1 MFHWEHPFYLG
12 HWIRTPD
19 GSEMAQPQENPLRML
34 SLDEGETTAT
44 AVIRSLKFYRQRK
57 EEEK

>member
-1 MFHWEHPFYLG
+1 MHAV
-12 HWIRTPD
+12 R
-19 GSEMAQPQENPLRML
+19 EMAQPQENRLRML
-34 SLDEGETTAT
+34 SKDEGETTAT